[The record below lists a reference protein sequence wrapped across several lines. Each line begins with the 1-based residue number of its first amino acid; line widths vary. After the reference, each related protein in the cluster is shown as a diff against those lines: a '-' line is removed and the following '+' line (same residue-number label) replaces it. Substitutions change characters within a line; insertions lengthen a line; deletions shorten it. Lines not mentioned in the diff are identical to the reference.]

1 MAEPRKSRVTK
12 FEGGETSYRKGV
24 LTSNAL
30 LPEDEFQPYYVGG
43 VESANLLS
51 PPYDMKRLAQLSQEN
66 NTLGPCIDAMEV
78 NIDGTGFSIAHKSSD
93 KAKEDETILEYCNEF
108 FKEPWPRMSFTTLR
122 RNIRR
127 DLEQVGNGYMEVIR
141 NAKGEIIFLR
151 HVDAKMVRL
160 ARLDAAVPIATTV
173 NRGGK
178 LLTVNVMARERR
190 FAQYTGI
197 QLVYFKEFGSKRVL
211 NRVTGVWAG
220 PDAPVPIEFQ
230 GTELIHFTVN
240 KDAQTPYGIPRWVS
254 QTPSVIGSRKAEE
267 FNLDF
272 FDAGGIPPIMIFL
285 AGGMLQGDTKKSL
298 ENLLQKSTQKNIRG
312 AVIEVA
318 PTGGALDSAS
328 TASIKVERFGTERQQ
343 DSMFEKYDDKC
354 AVRLRG
360 AFRLPPLFVG
370 RAEDY
375 SFATAFAS
383 YVVAEAQVFKPERD
397 EFDSIINVTIMREV
411 APDYE
416 FRSLPLTVKDI
427 ASQLK
432 AVELATTNFTMAGND
447 IIDTLNEVA
456 GLSMK
461 YTEGITPIIAPMG
474 GPGGGDPKEGDPTTS
489 TSGMQDG
496 KRKPKI
502 EEDKPLMRGVG
513 TPTEN

>member
-1 MAEPRKSRVTK
+1 MAERKSRVTK
-12 FEGGETSYRKGV
+12 LEGGDNAYRKGI
-24 LTSNAL
+24 LTSNVL
-30 LPEDEFQPYYVGG
+30 LPEDEFAPYYIGG
-43 VESANLLS
+43 AERANLLI
-51 PPYDMKRLAQLSQEN
+51 PPYDMRRLAQLSQEN

-93 KAKEDETILEYCNEF
+93 KANEEDKVLTDCTDF
-108 FKEPWPRMSFTTLR
+108 FKEPWPRISFTTIR
-122 RNIRR
+122 RNMRR
-127 DLEQVGNGYMEVIR
+127 DLEQVGNGYLEVVR
-141 NAKGEIIFLR
+141 NAKGEIMFLR
-151 HVDAKMVRL
+151 HVEAAMVRL
-160 ARLDAAVPIATTV
+160 VRLDDPVPVPTSVI
-173 NRGGK
+173 RGGK
-178 LLTVNVMARERR
+178 SMTLNVMTRERR
-190 FAQYTGI
+190 YAQLVGI
-197 QLVYFKEFGSKRVL
+197 KLVYFKEFGSKRPL
-211 NRVTGVWAG
+211 NCNTGEWG
-220 PDAPVPIEFQ
+220 TPDKPVPLDLQ
-230 GTELIHFTVN
+230 ATELIHFTVN
-240 KDAQTPYGIPRWVS
+240 KDAHTPYGVPRWVS

-285 AGGMLQGDTKKSL
+285 AGGMLQGDTKKAL
-298 ENLLQKSTQKNIRG
+298 ENLLQKSTQKNVRG

-318 PTGGALDSAS
+318 PTGGALDSTS
-328 TASIKVERFGTERQQ
+328 SSSVKVERFGTERQQ

-354 AVRLRG
+354 SVRLRG
-360 AFRLPPLFVG
+360 SFRLPPLFVG

-397 EFDSIINVTIMREV
+397 EFDAVINVTIMRELN
-411 APDYE
+411 PEYE

-461 YTEGITPIIAPMG
+461 YTEGITPVVAPMG
-474 GPGGGDPKEGDPTTS
+474 GPGGGTPKEGEPTDS
-489 TSGMQDG
+489 SSGMQGG

-502 EEDKPLMRGVG
+502 EADKPPMRGRG